1 MELIDVILAGYFS
14 IFFFFFFFCQV
25 NLFTTVTCVAEFIG
39 GGVQPWFRVDS
50 FKLFADLDGFGFV
63 TLASYTYANPAGTL
77 L

>member
-1 MELIDVILAGYFS
+1 M
-14 IFFFFFFFCQV
+14 